1 MPEQTIGTAWLGDA
15 AGNKKYAH
23 SVTSAVYD
31 PESGQTLDAVIH
43 PTYGSTEWAPTGEFW
58 IDGKPIYRKVITGTI
73 TTDSP
78 LDNSIDSLISYSGN
92 GYINSTGASSG
103 ALIGIPCLAGNVFT
117 ATIYTNLRWY
127 ITKNGMNGQLNDAKI
142 VVVAT
147 LK

>member
-1 MPEQTIGTAWLGDA
+1 MGKAFSMTALPP
-15 AGNKKYAH
+15 K
-23 SVTSAVYD
+23 S
-31 PESGQTLDAVIH
+31 QR
-43 PTYGSTEWAPTGEFW
+43 TYNATEWAPTGEFW

-92 GYINSTGASSG
+92 GYINSTGASGG

>member
-1 MPEQTIGTAWLGDA
+1 MPEETIGTAWLGDA

-31 PESGQTLDAVIH
+31 PVSGQTLDEVIH

-92 GYINSTGASSG
+92 GYINSTGASG
-103 ALIGIPCLAGNVFT
+103 GVLIGIPCLAGNVFT

>member
-1 MPEQTIGTAWLGDA
+1 MGKAFSMTALPP
-15 AGNKKYAH
+15 K
-23 SVTSAVYD
+23 S
-31 PESGQTLDAVIH
+31 QR
-43 PTYGSTEWAPTGEFW
+43 TYNTTEWAPTGEFW

-92 GYINSTGASSG
+92 GYINSTGVSG
-103 ALIGIPCLAGNVFT
+103 GVLIGIPCLAGNVFT